1 MVKAVQNSITSLYYD
16 EKLNIIVSTDINTL
30 TIRKGYDF
38 EYLNSIQIKNK
49 ENKYITDIK
58 INDYNFLYLLIYCED
73 KNIYEIQGYTLNGT
87 YFGKHVGMISNFE
100 ISKTGKLLVNEE
112 DNKGLLIKVLDPVN
126 FNEVNYKEIFTK
138 RASDTFHFYFER
150 PNIIYY
156 GIKDDEYTRI
166 KIIFLHSGDR
176 NIFYID
182 DAC

>member
-1 MVKAVQNSITSLYYD
+1 
-16 EKLNIIVSTDINTL
+16 
-30 TIRKGYDF
+30 
-38 EYLNSIQIKNK
+38 
-49 ENKYITDIK
+49 
-58 INDYNFLYLLIYCED
+58 
-73 KNIYEIQGYTLNGT
+73 
-87 YFGKHVGMISNFE
+87 MISNFE